1 MSTMTDRSGHVSGA
15 VVRHQAPALSA
26 RGHTR
31 RHEMG
36 RTLYLTGDRADSLFR
51 VVEGVVRVARMTP
64 DGGVVTVR
72 HVIPGDFFGEA
83 ALLGSEHTTT
93 AEAMTDVEIEA
104 IDMSF
109 IGVSGLELVTKSLAQ
124 QMQRLMDYG
133 YHLQSGDLHQRV
145 ARYLAFLADTPVGV
159 LDAAGHTSVNVTH
172 ELIAEGTGS
181 TRESVSKII
190 TELRSED
197 LIASGYRSIVL
208 VDLDRLQVVAN
219 GC

>member
-1 MSTMTDRSGHVSGA
+1 MSTMTDRSSHTWSAMTGPE
-15 VVRHQAPALSA
+15 APAVSA
-26 RGHTR
+26 RGYTR
-31 RHEMG
+31 RHELG
-36 RTLYLTGDRADSLFR
+36 RTLYLTGDRADSLYR

-64 DGGVVTVR
+64 EGGVVTVR

-104 IDMSF
+104 IDISF
-109 IGVSGLELVTKSLAQ
+109 IDVSDLEFVTKSLAQ

-145 ARYLAFLADTPVGV
+145 ARYLAFLAETPVGT
-159 LDAAGHTSVNVTH
+159 LDASGHTSVNVTH

-208 VDLDRLQVVAN
+208 VDLDRLRAVAN
-219 GC
+219 GG